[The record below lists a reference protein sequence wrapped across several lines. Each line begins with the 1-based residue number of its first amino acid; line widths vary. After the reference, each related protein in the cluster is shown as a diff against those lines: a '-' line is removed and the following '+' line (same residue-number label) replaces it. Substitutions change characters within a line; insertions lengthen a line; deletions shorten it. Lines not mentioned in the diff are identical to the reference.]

1 MLNIGIIGGT
11 GSLGKGL
18 ALRWSKNNNVLL
30 GSRDLSK
37 AKRLASEYLQIS
49 KSFYGNNMLGNI
61 TGTDNNDL
69 VSSSEIIVFSVPY
82 QNCLDTAQLIKPHI
96 KKDTIIISPINYLE
110 FGGNLSDYSQ
120 LYNQKS
126 SLAESI
132 SKILPESD
140 VVSTF
145 HTIPAHQLSDLEYN
159 LNCDVFV
166 ASDNMDS
173 YYKVA
178 KLIEEIPKLIPIYS
192 GFLSSSLMLESLTQF
207 LLNIGKINKIKSPS
221 LKIV

>member
-69 VSSSEIIVFSVPY
+69 VS
-82 QNCLDTAQLIKPHI
+82 
-96 KKDTIIISPINYLE
+96 LE
-110 FGGNLSDYSQ
+110 FLWGIIDASNT
-120 LYNQKS
+120 
-126 SLAESI
+126 
-132 SKILPESD
+132 PEI
-140 VVSTF
+140 VEW
-145 HTIPAHQLSDLEYN
+145 IPDL
-159 LNCDVFV
+159 
-166 ASDNMDS
+166 
-173 YYKVA
+173 
-178 KLIEEIPKLIPIYS
+178 
-192 GFLSSSLMLESLTQF
+192 
-207 LLNIGKINKIKSPS
+207 
-221 LKIV
+221 

>member
-1 MLNIGIIGGT
+1 MNIGIIGGT

-18 ALRWSKNNNVLL
+18 ALRWSKNHDILL
-30 GSRDLSK
+30 GSRSPLK
-37 AKRLASEYLQIS
+37 AKKLASEYLHIS
-49 KSFYGNNMLGNI
+49 KSFYNNNINGNI
-61 TGTDNNDL
+61 IGTNNNDL
-69 VSSSEIIVFSVPY
+69 VSSSEIIVLSIPY
-82 QNCLDTAQLIKPHI
+82 KNCLDIAQLIKSNL

-110 FGGNLSDYSQ
+110 FGDNLSDYSK
-120 LYNQKS
+120 LYSQKN

-132 SKILPESD
+132 SQILPESN

-145 HTIPAHQLSDLEYN
+145 HTIPAHQLSDLKYN

-192 GFLSSSLMLESLTQF
+192 GLLSSSLILESLTQF
-207 LLNIGKINKIKSPS
+207 LLNVGKLNKIKYPS